1 MAFSLGLT
9 IAQTHLKMRIKILA
23 VAIFSLATPIGI
35 AIGIG
40 VTDMQEVCMVLV
52 VVNNSWKE
60 EIQFTN
66 IFFQSIGR
74 DIANSA
80 LQGMSCGTFLYI
92 ALLEVLFPELSN
104 PQYRMPK
111 ILTMLLGFI
120 MICVLLMFTH

>member
-60 EIQFTN
+60 EIQFTD
-66 IFFQSIGR
+66 IFSEHR
-74 DIANSA
+74 A
-80 LQGMSCGTFLYI
+80 
-92 ALLEVLFPELSN
+92 
-104 PQYRMPK
+104 
-111 ILTMLLGFI
+111 
-120 MICVLLMFTH
+120 

>member
-52 VVNNSWKE
+52 VVNNSWRE

-66 IFFQSIGR
+66 IFSEHW
-74 DIANSA
+74 A
-80 LQGMSCGTFLYI
+80 
-92 ALLEVLFPELSN
+92 
-104 PQYRMPK
+104 
-111 ILTMLLGFI
+111 
-120 MICVLLMFTH
+120 

>member
-23 VAIFSLATPIGI
+23 VAIFSLASPIGI

-40 VTDMQEVCMVLV
+40 VTDMQEVCMVMAGV
-52 VVNNSWKE
+52 FERRN
-60 EIQFTN
+60 QFIN
-66 IFFQSIGR
+66 IFQSIGR

>member
-52 VVNNSWKE
+52 VVNNSWQE
-60 EIQFTN
+60 EIQTIN
-66 IFFQSIGR
+66 IFSEHR
-74 DIANSA
+74 A
-80 LQGMSCGTFLYI
+80 
-92 ALLEVLFPELSN
+92 
-104 PQYRMPK
+104 
-111 ILTMLLGFI
+111 
-120 MICVLLMFTH
+120 

>member
-52 VVNNSWKE
+52 FMNNCLKD
-60 EIQFTN
+60 EIQTIN
-66 IFFQSIGR
+66 IFSEHW
-74 DIANSA
+74 A
-80 LQGMSCGTFLYI
+80 
-92 ALLEVLFPELSN
+92 
-104 PQYRMPK
+104 
-111 ILTMLLGFI
+111 
-120 MICVLLMFTH
+120 

>member
-66 IFFQSIGR
+66 IFSEHW
-74 DIANSA
+74 A
-80 LQGMSCGTFLYI
+80 
-92 ALLEVLFPELSN
+92 
-104 PQYRMPK
+104 
-111 ILTMLLGFI
+111 
-120 MICVLLMFTH
+120 

>member
-52 VVNNSWKE
+52 VVNSSWKE
-60 EIQFTN
+60 EIQTIN
-66 IFFQSIGR
+66 IFSEHW
-74 DIANSA
+74 A
-80 LQGMSCGTFLYI
+80 
-92 ALLEVLFPELSN
+92 
-104 PQYRMPK
+104 
-111 ILTMLLGFI
+111 
-120 MICVLLMFTH
+120 

>member
-52 VVNNSWKE
+52 GVNLCWNEKY
-60 EIQFTN
+60 N
-66 IFFQSIGR
+66 
-74 DIANSA
+74 
-80 LQGMSCGTFLYI
+80 
-92 ALLEVLFPELSN
+92 
-104 PQYRMPK
+104 
-111 ILTMLLGFI
+111 
-120 MICVLLMFTH
+120 

>member
-23 VAIFSLATPIGI
+23 VAIFSLATTIGI

-40 VTDMQEVCMVLV
+40 VTDMQEVCMVMAG
-52 VVNNSWKE
+52 VNLCWNQE
-60 EIQFTN
+60 YNLTTY
-66 IFFQSIGR
+66 FQSIGR